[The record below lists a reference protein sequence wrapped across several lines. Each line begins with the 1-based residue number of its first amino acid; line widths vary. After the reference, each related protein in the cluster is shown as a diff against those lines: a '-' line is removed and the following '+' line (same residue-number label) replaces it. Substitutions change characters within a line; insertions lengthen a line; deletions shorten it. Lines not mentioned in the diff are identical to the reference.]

1 MPPLTWR
8 DCALSSL
15 NTSAA
20 LEYEIEWIGDEMINP
35 SKMARL
41 VLNLAWLEFK
51 AQRKDTFL
59 GWGWIVLWPALQ
71 AGGLLLVVGILRG
84 ETGVISLR
92 TMLATYLGVLVWS
105 TAVGVIMGNLGI
117 LQTHREMIVH
127 IRFPFIVL
135 PVVDV
140 TVKYLV
146 FLTQL
151 LIGVGLWLFL
161 VPHATWGL
169 MLADVMVFVVIFYL
183 ALIATAWI
191 VSLLG
196 LAAPDLSFV
205 LPPLFLFLLTLS
217 PIFHSGQEALSPF
230 VRYLNNVSPLSF
242 VINSWYAAIDVY
254 GTGSQFPWVLLIGAV
269 VALAG
274 AYKLAM
280 AMYREVAKV
289 L

>member
-1 MPPLTWR
+1 
-8 DCALSSL
+8 
-15 NTSAA
+15 
-20 LEYEIEWIGDEMINP
+20 
-35 SKMARL
+35 
-41 VLNLAWLEFK
+41 
-51 AQRKDTFL
+51 
-59 GWGWIVLWPALQ
+59 VLWPALQ
-71 AGGLLLVVGILRG
+71 AGGLLLVVGTLRG
-84 ETGVISLR
+84 DIGVTSLR
-92 TMLATYLGVLVWS
+92 TMIATYLGVLVWS
-105 TAVGVIMGNLGI
+105 TAVGVILGNLSI

-151 LIGVGLWLFL
+151 LIGVALWLFF
-161 VPHATWGL
+161 VPHVTWGL
-169 MLADVMVFVVIFYL
+169 MLADVMIFIVVFYL

-205 LPPLFLFLLTLS
+205 LPPVFLLLLTLS
-217 PIFHSGQEALSPF
+217 PVFHSSQVVLSPF
-230 VRYLNNVSPLSF
+230 VYYVNNLNPLSF
-242 VINSWYAAIDVY
+242 VVSSWYAAIDIHE
-254 GTGSQFPWVLLIGAV
+254 TGPQVPWAFLIGTIIVLGA
-269 VALAG
+269 

-280 AMYREVAKV
+280 VMYREVAKV

>member
-1 MPPLTWR
+1 VTR
-8 DCALSSL
+8 RSNSSV
-15 NTSAA
+15 AP
-20 LEYEIEWIGDEMINP
+20 EYEIGWIGDEMINL

-41 VLNLAWLEFK
+41 VLNLAWIEFK

-71 AGGLLLVVGILRG
+71 AGGLLLVVGTLRG
-84 ETGVISLR
+84 DTGVTSLR
-92 TMLATYLGVLVWS
+92 TMIATYLGVLVWS

-151 LIGVGLWLFL
+151 FIGVGLWLLL

-169 MLADVMVFVVIFYL
+169 MLVDVLAFVVVFYL

-196 LAAPDLSFV
+196 LAAPDLSFI
-205 LPPLFLFLLTLS
+205 LPPVFLLLLTLS
-217 PIFHSGQEALSPF
+217 PVFHSDQGVLSPL
-230 VRYLNNVSPLSF
+230 VYYVNSLNPLSF
-242 VINSWYAAIDVY
+242 VVSSWYAAIDIHES
-254 GTGSQFPWVLLIGAV
+254 GPQLPWVLLIGTV
-269 VALAG
+269 VVLAA

-280 AMYREVAKV
+280 VMYREVAKV